1 LETAPSAPFPTFD
14 EELAAI
20 GAPTPQLEV
29 IAAEIVTRIEKA
41 LDGAEAMLE
50 RNLVLVQRRPA

>member
-1 LETAPSAPFPTFD
+1 MEAAPSAPFPTFD

-20 GAPTPQLEV
+20 GAP
-29 IAAEIVTRIEKA
+29 ITRLEKA